1 MYHCSLHTSCP
12 FSLAKAYMISLMASC
27 MAIPWPSNG
36 QRVKYVPNAFNPC
49 PHSHMRIIDVEG
61 WIKLRRKHN
70 VEVKLKCA
78 MKNKQIDD
86 FTINHSPIPLPKQEQ
101 IQVLNVEEMESF
113 SKIYLKDV
121 LWWMS
126 IKNTWKLW
134 ASIIAKLSKKRCISL
149 TIGGKLSQ
157 IAWRHD

>member
-1 MYHCSLHTSCP
+1 
-12 FSLAKAYMISLMASC
+12 
-27 MAIPWPSNG
+27 
-36 QRVKYVPNAFNPC
+36 
-49 PHSHMRIIDVEG
+49 
-61 WIKLRRKHN
+61 
-70 VEVKLKCA
+70 
-78 MKNKQIDD
+78 
-86 FTINHSPIPLPKQEQ
+86 LPKQEQ